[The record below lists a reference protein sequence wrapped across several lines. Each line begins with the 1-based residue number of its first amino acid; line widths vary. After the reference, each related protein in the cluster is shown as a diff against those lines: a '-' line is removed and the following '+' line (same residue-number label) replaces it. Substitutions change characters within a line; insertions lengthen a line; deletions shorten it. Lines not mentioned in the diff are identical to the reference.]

1 MMKTE
6 KNKTNVYQMS
16 AQEHIELINS
26 RKHSKT
32 WDAIMKYQGSLVVTD
47 PNLM

>member
-1 MMKTE
+1 MKAE
-6 KNKTNVYQMS
+6 KNKTENPQMS

-32 WDAIMKYQGSLVVTD
+32 WDAIMKYQGSLIVTD

>member
-6 KNKTNVYQMS
+6 KNKVNRDEMSLEEVVKLVTN
-16 AQEHIELINS
+16 

-32 WDAIMKYQGSLVVTD
+32 WDAMMRNQGAIICTD
-47 PNLM
+47 PNLL

>member
-1 MMKTE
+1 MKAE
-6 KNKTNVYQMS
+6 KNKTENSQMS

-32 WDAIMKYQGSLVVTD
+32 WEAAMKSQGCFIITD
-47 PNLM
+47 PNLI

>member
-1 MMKTE
+1 MKTKKE
-6 KNKTNVYQMS
+6 KVNIYELSVE
-16 AQEHIELINS
+16 EHVALINS

-32 WDAIMKYQGSLVVTD
+32 WDAIMRNQGAIICTD

>member
-6 KNKTNVYQMS
+6 KNKVNRDEMS
-16 AQEHIELINS
+16 LEEFVRMVNN

-32 WDAIMKYQGSLVVTD
+32 WDAMMRNQGAIICTD
-47 PNLM
+47 PNLL

>member
-1 MMKTE
+1 MKAE
-6 KNKTNVYQMS
+6 KNKTENSQMS

-32 WDAIMKYQGSLVVTD
+32 WDAIMKYQGSLIVTD

>member
-1 MMKTE
+1 MKTKKE
-6 KNKTNVYQMS
+6 KVNIYELSVE
-16 AQEHIELINS
+16 EHVALINS

-32 WDAIMKYQGSLVVTD
+32 WDAIMKYQGSLIVTD